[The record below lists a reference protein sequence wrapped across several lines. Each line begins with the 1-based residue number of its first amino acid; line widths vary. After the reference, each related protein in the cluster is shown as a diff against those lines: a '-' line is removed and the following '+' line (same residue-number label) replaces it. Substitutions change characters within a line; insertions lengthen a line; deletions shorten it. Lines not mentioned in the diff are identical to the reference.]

1 MRKDRFS
8 RCCLFALMLLL
19 AGQGIADARH
29 CTPTPW
35 DEIGPFYRPNAPVR
49 NSIGKGYVLTGTV
62 RSSADC
68 SPIPN
73 ARIEFW
79 HTGPAGTYDDAHR
92 ATVVTGKDGRYR
104 LQTSPPASYGQ
115 RPPHIHILVD
125 VKGFEGLVTQ
135 HYPKRGAISA
145 TLDLVLVPESEQ
157 GDGGGSGRAEDLVRP
172 GKQHR

>member
-1 MRKDRFS
+1 MHIRRLTLIFLS
-8 RCCLFALMLLL
+8 LLL
-19 AGQGIADARH
+19 LSQARQTCARAAS

-35 DEIGPFYRPNAPVR
+35 DEIGPFYRPNAPLR
-49 NSIGKGYVLTGTV
+49 NTIGKGYLLTGTV

-79 HTGPAGTYDDAHR
+79 QTGPDGKYDDAHR
-92 ATVVTGKDGRYR
+92 AMIVTDKSGRYR
-104 LQTSPPASYGQ
+104 LQTNPPPGYAR

-135 HYPKRGAISA
+135 HYPKPGAKA
-145 TLDLVLVPESEQ
+145 ANFDLVLVPEGEDA
-157 GDGGGSGRAEDLVRP
+157 GEKGGKADDLIRP
-172 GKQHR
+172 GKKKP

>member
-1 MRKDRFS
+1 MRTDRIT
-8 RCCLFALMLLL
+8 RCCLFVLLLLL
-19 AGQGIADARH
+19 AGQGGADARR

-49 NSIGKGYVLTGTV
+49 NSLGKGYVLTGTV

-92 ATVVTGKDGRYR
+92 AAVITGADGRYR
-104 LQTSPPASYGQ
+104 LETSPPPGYGQ

-125 VKGFEGLVTQ
+125 VNGFEGLVTQ
-135 HYPKRGAISA
+135 HYPKRGVKSA
-145 TLDLVLVPESEQ
+145 RFDLVLVPEPEQ
-157 GDGGGSGRAEDLVRP
+157 GAGVGGSRAEDLVRP
-172 GKQHR
+172 GKQHH